1 MMNNHLTRSHAQ
13 EMEFMSKSNE
23 LTPMPIPLGTPAPA
37 PYIKNIPSAVVKPGI
52 DLTEL
57 LRACRRRWLLA
68 LCTAIILSLIGT
80 AAAWY
85 FMPITTKYTAR
96 TLLQVYSRAPK
107 VVFEQE
113 SQPDFGSYQRTT
125 IALIKSRLV
134 LNSALKQPG
143 IRDLTI
149 VQMQH
154 DPVAWLEKQLLIDF
168 SVGPEILRIAMNG
181 ENPEQLTKLVAAVR
195 DAYLTE
201 VVDKEKN
208 RRRDNLKEI
217 EKLHKD
223 RDIQLRDKRARL
235 RELSESVGSGDPKS
249 IALKQQFALE
259 NLAAMEKE
267 YFSTGA
273 ELRRQRV
280 EVSSLES
287 KEKASFQAPIS
298 LALIEEQ
305 LKKDAAYLAQVSKL
319 QQAKQVLQ
327 EAEVRLGNDSAAP
340 ALKRYQEDVKQ
351 ALTELESRRKELY
364 PDIVKLLREQ
374 ARQDLAAALAQVK
387 EKVAKLEELEHQI
400 GSDVKR
406 LRDEAHSFNKKALD
420 LESEKKEIQ
429 SMEAIQDQLAQRK
442 DVLKLEIDAP
452 SRVNLLEDVILQENS
467 SKKGPLLI
475 AGIGFGAGM
484 LGLLVIGYWEYSRR
498 RVYSPE
504 QLVSDANLSL
514 ISTLPIVPERIRLT
528 MNQNQS
534 VQMPTGLKKDYLSNI
549 YKESIDTT
557 RSFLLHAT
565 RSGEANVIMVTSA
578 LSGEGKT
585 TLACSLANSMA
596 RSGKRTL
603 LMECDLRRPTAHI
616 LLKTNGYPGICEVLR
631 KENRLSQVVQKCG
644 QNHLWFLPAGQLNE
658 GALAMLSMDGMNRLF
673 RVLRKKFEMI
683 IVDTAP
689 VLPVADTLLI
699 AKHVDGAILSVL
711 KDVSRTPKVTAAQ
724 DRLNS
729 LGVRI
734 LGAVVSCNEQ
744 HSYRSTYHY
753 YGAQKPAGGEQ
764 RRIK

>member
-1 MMNNHLTRSHAQ
+1 MVLHADHD
-13 EMEFMSKSNE
+13 EVHCSYFAAS
-23 LTPMPIPLGTPAPA
+23 
-37 PYIKNIPSAVVKPGI
+37 
-52 DLTEL
+52 L
-57 LRACRRRWLLA
+57 LPR
-68 LCTAIILSLIGT
+68 
-80 AAAWY
+80 
-85 FMPITTKYTAR
+85 
-96 TLLQVYSRAPK
+96 PK

-113 SQPDFGSYQRTT
+113 SQPDFGTYQRTT
-125 IALIKSRLV
+125 IATIKSRQLV
-134 LNSALKQPG
+134 LNTALNRPDIKE
-143 IRDLTI
+143 LSI

-154 DPVAWLEKQLLIDF
+154 DPVSWLEKQLLIDF
-168 SVGPEILRIAMNG
+168 SMGPEILRIAMNG
-181 ENPEQLTKLVAAVR
+181 ENPDQLTKLIAAVR

-217 EKLHKD
+217 EKLHRE
-223 RDIQLRDKRARL
+223 RDILLRDKRARL

-259 NLAAMEKE
+259 NLAALEKE
-267 YFSTGA
+267 YFSLGA

-287 KEKASFQAPIS
+287 KEKANTQSPVPPI
-298 LALIEEQ
+298 LVDEQ
-305 LKKDAAYLAQVSKL
+305 LKKDTAYLVQMSKV

-327 EAEVRLGNDSAAP
+327 EAEARLGNDPNAP
-340 ALKRYQEDVKQ
+340 ALKRYKEEVQQ
-351 ALTELESRRKELY
+351 AQSELEARRKELY
-364 PDIVKLLREQ
+364 PDIMKQLREQ
-374 ARQDLAAALAQVK
+374 SRQELAAALTQVK
-387 EKVAKLEELEHQI
+387 EKVAKLEELEKQVS
-400 GSDVKR
+400 GDVKR

-442 DVLKLEIDAP
+442 DVLQLEIDAP
-452 SRVNLLEDVILQENS
+452 SRVKLLEDVILQENS
-467 SKKGPLLI
+467 SKKGPFLI

-484 LGLLVIGYWEYSRR
+484 LGLLAIGYWEYSRR

-504 QLVSDANLSL
+504 QLVSDVNLSL

-528 MNQNQS
+528 MNQSQS
-534 VQMPTGLKKDYLSNI
+534 GQMPTGLKKDYLSNI

-616 LLKTNGYPGICEVLR
+616 LMKTNGYPGICEVLR
-631 KENRLSQVVQKCG
+631 KETKLSEVVQKCG

-658 GALAMLSMDGMNRLF
+658 GALAMLSMDGMRRLF
-673 RVLRKKFEMI
+673 TVLRKKFEMI

-711 KDVSRTPKVTAAQ
+711 KDVSRTPKVVAAQ

-734 LGAVVSCNEQ
+734 MGAVVSCNEQ
-744 HSYRSTYHY
+744 HSYRSAYHY
-753 YGAQKPAGGEQ
+753 YGTHKQADGDQ